1 MTVGGPTQSTQDNT
15 TSFEQVASPLTR
27 DGRKTTI
34 FNFTQSLY
42 YYIHIGPKMWPL
54 KKIVIPKIAADWKD
68 VADCL
73 DFDINTIR
81 IIESKY
87 TNDCVKSCEEL
98 LRDWLST
105 NHGKKPKTWAT
116 LLETLHEIDQLA
128 TAASDIE
135 NELQQLM
142 KK

>member
-1 MTVGGPTQSTQDNT
+1 
-15 TSFEQVASPLTR
+15 
-27 DGRKTTI
+27 
-34 FNFTQSLY
+34 
-42 YYIHIGPKMWPL
+42 MWPL

-81 IIESKY
+81 IIESKH

-105 NHGKKPKTWAT
+105 NHGKKPKTWTT

-128 TAASDIE
+128 TAANDIE
-135 NELQQLM
+135 NELQELM